1 MNPPPLL
8 ARWDLD
14 KTYLRSDFYSLG
26 ELLRSATERADQKRQ
41 VPGARSLLGQLSASA
56 RIHVVSGSPEQMR
69 RSITQRLRLD
79 GVRVDELT
87 LKPNLENLLHFRFSE
102 LKDQLGYKLFSLLDA
117 RARELSRGESWP
129 REVLVGDDSEAD
141 AFVYSLYAD
150 VAHGAISRDELRRI
164 LDEGG
169 TRHAL
174 SESILSRAAAVNTGT
189 CVAPADFRILIH
201 LDRQT
206 PPSHFANYGARV
218 VPFFNY
224 AQAAYVLVDQGMMSA
239 AAAISVCRGML
250 DEHRFDVDALVRS
263 YLDLVRR
270 GYASERGILELTT
283 AAAEA
288 LPEFAHA
295 LSRVLDEQRVRDG
308 ARAAPTVRLTSTDY
322 QELARQHRGGKNRAQ
337 SPWREPE

>member
-1 MNPPPLL
+1 MTPSPLL

-26 ELLRSATERADQKRQ
+26 ELWRSATERADQKRQ
-41 VPGARSLLGQLSASA
+41 VPGARSLLGELSASA

-69 RSITQRLRLD
+69 RSIMQRLHLD
-79 GVRVDELT
+79 GVRIDELT
-87 LKPNLENLLHFRFSE
+87 LKPNLENLLRFRFSE

-150 VAHGAISRDELRRI
+150 VSHGAISRDELRRI

-169 TRHAL
+169 ARHAL
-174 SESILSRAAAVNTGT
+174 SEAILSRAAAVNAPA

-206 PPSHFANYGARV
+206 PPSYFSRYGARV
-218 VPFFNY
+218 IPFFNY
-224 AQAAYVLVDQGMMSA
+224 AQAAYVLVDRGMMSA
-239 AAAISVCRGML
+239 GSALRVCRGML
-250 DEHRFDVDALVRS
+250 EEHRFDVDALVRS

-270 GYASERGILELTT
+270 GYASERGILELTS
-283 AAAEA
+283 AAAET
-288 LPEFAHA
+288 LPELSLA
-295 LSRVLDEQRVRDG
+295 LSRVLDEQRVRTDPSL
-308 ARAAPTVRLTSTDY
+308 APSVRLSSTDY
-322 QELARQHRGGKNRAQ
+322 QQLARQHRGGKNRARN
-337 SPWREPE
+337 PWRHVE